1 MGICQFAVLPRDVGA
16 DDGGG
21 VGVEPVKE
29 FDELGVCRQA
39 RGVDGTFETPDG
51 GNVFDGAPVVEFF
64 RGALV
69 FGLLAGELFEILRQL
84 FCSDVVAVII
94 SEGGVKVPMAV

>member
-21 VGVEPVKE
+21 VVVEPVEE
-29 FDELGVCRQA
+29 FDEFRMGRQA
-39 RGVDGTFETPDG
+39 RGVDGTFEAADG
-51 GNVFDGAPVVEFF
+51 GNVFDGAPIVELF

-69 FGLLAGELFEILRQL
+69 FGLLAGELFEI
-84 FCSDVVAVII
+84 
-94 SEGGVKVPMAV
+94 